1 VRLAE
6 SGRTPDAALR
16 WGIRRLCAKRLR
28 DDVIAPA
35 AEQRRR
41 VEAFVEAM
49 RAGPIALVPDKANEQ
64 HYEVTA
70 AFFRHVLGARL
81 KYSSCYFPTAGA
93 TLDEAEEAAL
103 AITCER
109 AQLGGG
115 QRILDLGCGWGS
127 LSLYAAEKYPNSQIV
142 AVSNS
147 ASQRAFIEARARE
160 RGLDNVRVITAD
172 MNHLDDVSLGARFD
186 RVVSVEMFEHM
197 RNYEELLGRIA
208 SWMAQDG
215 RLFIH
220 VFCHG
225 VVPYEFAAR
234 GADDWMARHFF
245 SGGIM
250 PSDDLL
256 PRFQRDLS
264 LTAQWR
270 WDGTHY
276 QRTANAW
283 LANLD
288 AHRADVLEALA
299 ETYGADAERW
309 LVRWRLFFLGCAELF
324 GYRGGSEWWV
334 SHYLFAPRRS
344 LGTRRP

>member
-1 VRLAE
+1 LSRAAVRLAE
-6 SGRTPDAALR
+6 SGRAPDAALR
-16 WGIRRLCAKRLR
+16 WGIRRLCEKRLR
-28 DDVIAPA
+28 DEVVAAPE
-35 AEQRRR
+35 EQRRR
-41 VEAFVEAM
+41 VEAFVEGM
-49 RAGPIALVPDKANEQ
+49 RAAPIALVPDKANEQ

-70 AFFRHVLGARL
+70 GFFEQVLGDRL
-81 KYSSCYFPTAGA
+81 KYSCGYFEREDA

-109 AQLGGG
+109 AEVGGG

-127 LSLYAAEKYPNSQIV
+127 LSLYAAERYPNSQIV

-147 ASQRAFIEARARE
+147 ASQRVFVEARARE
-160 RGLDNVRVITAD
+160 AGLDNVRVITAD

-197 RNYEELLGRIA
+197 RNYGELLARIG
-208 SWMAQDG
+208 SWMVPGG

-220 VFCHG
+220 VFCHAR
-225 VVPYEFAAR
+225 VPYEFEAR
-234 GADDWMARHFF
+234 GADDWMARYFF

-256 PRFQRDLS
+256 PRFQRDLV
-264 LTAQWR
+264 LRQQWR
-270 WDGTHY
+270 WSGTHY

-288 AHRADVLEALA
+288 ERREAVLEALA

-324 GYRGGSEWWV
+324 GYRRGSEWWV
-334 SHYLFAPRRS
+334 SHYLFEPRAA
-344 LGTRRP
+344 